1 MEAMAKVL
9 MMADA
14 WNESQGSGSEGDDC
28 TLEVVFASSLY
39 WRAVFMMA
47 LEQEQLVAVTFAAS
61 GLSL

>member
-9 MMADA
+9 MMAGA
-14 WNESQGSGSEGDDC
+14 WNESQGSGSDDC